1 MSDSPNNCAT
11 KTGPSCWHTHT
22 YREREERENARARER
37 VFSVFPSENVS
48 RRALVA
54 HATARIKWN
63 ENPARKSHIGWGR
76 RFGKHEHLR
85 APEHHAEHEHEY
97 KNGDTSDGPLK
108 KRDDIASFCAH
119 VAGGW
124 V

>member
-76 RFGKHEHLR
+76 RFGKQPPGPGGDCGSGACKGNGAAGALR
-85 APEHHAEHEHEY
+85 WRAGLALVHA
-97 KNGDTSDGPLK
+97 SRALSLA
-108 KRDDIASFCAH
+108 R
-119 VAGGW
+119 
-124 V
+124 